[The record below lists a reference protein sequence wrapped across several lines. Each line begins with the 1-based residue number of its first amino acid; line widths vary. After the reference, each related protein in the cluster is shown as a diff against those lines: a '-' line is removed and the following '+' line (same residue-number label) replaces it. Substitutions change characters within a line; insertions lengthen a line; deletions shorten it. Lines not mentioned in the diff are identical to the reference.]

1 MSDYFH
7 YQYVERDD
15 DGNLRPLPASPYLLP
30 AAILGGCLWGLG
42 KLLDWANKPEPLKLD
57 ELQLVEYRINREIYR
72 KLHYRDWDQMT
83 YSERQQWRQIC
94 YPSWSN
100 DIFTPWLDYW
110 PER

>member
-42 KLLDWANKPEPLKLD
+42 KLLDWVNKPEPLKLD
-57 ELQLVEYRINREIYR
+57 ELQLVESKTLNACLQCVQSL
-72 KLHYRDWDQMT
+72 LHHKTRFLK
-83 YSERQQWRQIC
+83 C
-94 YPSWSN
+94 
-100 DIFTPWLDYW
+100 
-110 PER
+110 